1 MKSPEEI
8 RKGLAYCDSRDH
20 MHNGCAG
27 GCPYWCDK
35 YGCHSTEMKIDALA
49 YIQQLEGLASSR
61 LRRMKLFRERA
72 NKYIKECVQLRRRVE
87 KLEAHAPKWISVR
100 ERLPKPEQEV
110 LLIAHGWKGQLLYI
124 GRLRHLE
131 AETSWLTG
139 IKSMGSEWSI
149 DGWSYLKE
157 PLVTHWMPLP
167 EPPKE
172 G

>member
-72 NKYIKECVQLRRRVE
+72 NKYIKECLQLRRRVE
-87 KLEAHAPKWISVR
+87 KLEN
-100 ERLPKPEQEV
+100 Q
-110 LLIAHGWKGQLLYI
+110 IAD
-124 GRLRHLE
+124 
-131 AETSWLTG
+131 TG
-139 IKSMGSEWSI
+139 KM
-149 DGWSYLKE
+149 E
-157 PLVTHWMPLP
+157 PLIRRTDDLGRVAI
-167 EPPKE
+167 PKE
-172 G
+172 TRARLGIHPGDALEIEMDGPSGAIVMRKRKEE